1 MHVISFRRLR
11 EFFAEH
17 ADAAA
22 PLRRWFKIADKARWS
37 DFAELKASCPSAD
50 RVGHLTV
57 IDIGGN
63 KYRLIIEVFFRDQV
77 VLIRRVLTH
86 REYDEGEWK
95 RLAPAPAPERE
106 VAPDED
112 AIDKTPRSGKGRRRG
127 GRGPRR

>member
-17 ADAAA
+17 ADAEA

-37 DFAELKASCPSAD
+37 DFAELKASCPGAD
-50 RVGHLTV
+50 RVGHLVV

-77 VLIRRVLTH
+77 VLIRRVLTP
-86 REYDEGEWK
+86 REYDAGEWK
-95 RLAPAPAPERE
+95 RLAPTPERE
-106 VAPDED
+106 AAPNED
-112 AIDKTPRSGKGRRRG
+112 AIDEKPKSGKGRKGG
-127 GRGPRR
+127 GRSPRR